1 MQIRLNEFPQFN
13 VTLFFNLR
21 ELSRRTSSKHLSKNT
36 FFVEIKNEE
45 FSWLLKINID
55 MTVDEKEGSNLFR
68 REAVSGITYVNLK
81 GGSESLR
88 RFSDHL
94 PHLSAS
100 ISEEFP

>member
-1 MQIRLNEFPQFN
+1 
-13 VTLFFNLR
+13 
-21 ELSRRTSSKHLSKNT
+21 
-36 FFVEIKNEE
+36 
-45 FSWLLKINID
+45 

-68 REAVSGITYVNLK
+68 RVAVSGITYVNLK